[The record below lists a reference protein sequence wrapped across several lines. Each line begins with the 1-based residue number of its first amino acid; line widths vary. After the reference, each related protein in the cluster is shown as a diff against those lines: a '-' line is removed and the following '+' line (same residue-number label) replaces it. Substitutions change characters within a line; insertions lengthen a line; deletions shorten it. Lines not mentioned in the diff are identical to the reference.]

1 MRLVIPVALAGSLAA
16 CGTTVPLAQQGS
28 QTSGLDVLPGDPTT
42 GAPGG
47 PAAPVA
53 QGQLPGAVRGDV
65 PRAGTGT
72 TGAVSPGSG
81 GVATAAPSALS
92 IPGKGRG
99 WDEKHVYVG
108 IIVAT
113 DAGTALQTLG
123 VSINPGDELG
133 DARAIVADL
142 NRRGGLFGREI
153 SLVVK
158 DDSSAS
164 VLADPGAAGQ
174 ADCAYFAQDHPVI
187 GVVNTDASLD
197 LENFRGC
204 FQKAQIPL
212 VTTTTTA
219 FDDTTGRQYAPF
231 YYNALAVSWNRFADL
246 FVDRLKAQGWGGGW
260 NPQTG
265 TASPS
270 TPVKVGIYYGSSP
283 ASNRAGGLL
292 QAAFKRA
299 GWATDSYQYSDPSQG
314 GSSAVLRF
322 AANGVTHVVS
332 DGSLFFF
339 ATAARSQGYRPRFG
353 VTTYE
358 GPQVLLDA
366 NGDHSQLNG
375 AMGVGW
381 YPTLDVDEA
390 QDPGPGPGTAQC
402 LLALKRGGQT
412 FSGKRF
418 AQAFGMALCDGL
430 RLAVLG
436 AKAGGGLDPA
446 SVRRG
451 IVSLGTSFPVGG
463 SFGAGL
469 SATNYALPGAGRDL
483 VWDAKVESFRYVGST
498 FPIR

>member
-1 MRLVIPVALAGSLAA
+1 MVLLSTVTA
-16 CGTTVPLAQQGS
+16 CGTTVPLSQQAAQG
-28 QTSGLDVLPGDPTT
+28 TGLDIVAGGPAA

-53 QGQLPGAVRGDV
+53 QGQVPGAAGGVV
-65 PRAGTGT
+65 PSASSAA
-72 TGAVSPGSG
+72 TGAATPGSLSGTVPTG
-81 GVATAAPSALS
+81 GA
-92 IPGKGRG
+92 IPVKGKG
-99 WDEKHVYVG
+99 WDATKVYLGV
-108 IIVAT
+108 IVAT
-113 DAGTALQTLG
+113 DAGAALQGLG

-142 NRRGGLFGREI
+142 NRRGGLFGRQVE
-153 SLVVK
+153 LTVK

-212 VTTTTTA
+212 VTLTTTP
-219 FDDTTGRQYAPF
+219 FDDITGKQYAPF
-231 YYNALAVSWNRFADL
+231 YYNALAISWNRYADV
-246 FVDRLKAQGWGGGW
+246 FVQHLKAQGWGSGW
-260 NPQTG
+260 NATTG
-265 TASPS
+265 TASPT
-270 TPVKVGIYYGSSP
+270 TPVKVGVYFGNTP
-283 ASNRAGGLL
+283 ASKRAGTLL
-292 QAAFKRA
+292 LAALKRA
-299 GWATDSYQYSDPSQG
+299 GWATDSYQYDDPSK
-314 GSSAVLRF
+314 GSAAVLKF
-322 AANGVTHVVS
+322 AADGVTHVIS
-332 DGSLFFF
+332 DGALFYF
-339 ATAARSQGYRPRFG
+339 AVGARSQGYRPRFG
-353 VTTYE
+353 VSTYD
-358 GPQVLLDA
+358 GPQALLDA
-366 NGDHSQLNG
+366 NGDRSQLNG

-390 QDPGPGPGTAQC
+390 YDPGPGPGTAQC

-412 FSGKRF
+412 FGGKRF

-451 IVSLGTSFPVGG
+451 IVTIGTGFPVGG

-469 SATNYALPGAGRDL
+469 SDTNYALPGAGRDL
-483 VWDAKVESFRYVGST
+483 HWDAAKSSFVYSGST